1 MLALVRH
8 RVGWVVVLALLALGG
23 TACQSA
29 APTINTPVPLLSPTP
44 TAAAPVPTATA
55 APPVRLTLNCRCV
68 RDGANHNLVQW
79 LENDVAPAFEAD
91 MEALGR
97 PVTLQVVP
105 FDGTDEEHKSFLQ
118 EQLSAGTGAD
128 LIFLDGFWIPE
139 LVAADLLD
147 PLENVAG
154 PSMAEWEGWDHI
166 SPGLRGLLSYRGQLY
181 GIALGT
187 DTRAIFYRTDLFEQ
201 AGITLPWQPR
211 SWEEVL
217 ETARILKATLPEVAP
232 LQVNAGTAMGEATT
246 MQGYLMLLLGA
257 GSHLYDFEQQ
267 KWIVRSSA
275 MLNTL
280 KFYESVYQTEGL
292 GSLAF
297 QMEPDGRERSFEAF
311 RDGEVAMLIESD
323 YLWRSVLAPGS
334 FAELPNRDG
343 VVGWAKMPAIEPGAG
358 YNEQDFVTIS
368 GGGGV
373 SINPHTEHPVESW
386 ELLQFMFSQRMLL
399 AFQEIEPRLRVRND
413 VPVVGDE
420 VMTEMSQTLL
430 PLTTVRPTLPEYP
443 RVSAQVQL
451 MTERVVSGQMSPE
464 AAMEA
469 YALSV
474 KAIVGPENTRSL
486 P

>member
-1 MLALVRH
+1 MLSLMRR
-8 RVGWVVVLALLALGG
+8 RVGWWVVLTVLALGVG
-23 TACQSA
+23 SCQSGGPA
-29 APTINTPVPLLSPTP
+29 VNTPVPLLSPTS
-44 TAAAPVPTATA
+44 APVVEPPTLTP
-55 APPVRLTLNCRCV
+55 APPVTLTLNCRCI
-68 RDGANHNLVQW
+68 RDGVNHNMVQW
-79 LENDVAPAFEAD
+79 LEDDVAPAFEAE
-91 MEALGR
+91 MAAMGR
-97 PVTLQVVP
+97 TVSMVVIP
-105 FDGTDEEHKSFLQ
+105 FEGTDEEHKEFLR
-118 EQLSAGTGAD
+118 EQLSKGSGAD

-139 LVAADLLD
+139 LVAADLLE
-147 PLENVAG
+147 PLETVAG
-154 PSMAEWEGWDHI
+154 PSMTEWEGWEHI
-166 SPGLRGLLSYRGQLY
+166 SPGLRGLLSYRGDLY

-201 AGITLPWQPR
+201 AGLTVPWQPR

-217 ETARILKATLPEVAP
+217 ETARTLKTTLPDVTP
-232 LQVNAGTAMGEATT
+232 LQINAGTTMGEATT

-257 GSHLYDFEQQ
+257 GSHVYDFEQQ

-280 KFYESVYQTEGL
+280 KLYETLYQTEGL
-292 GSLAF
+292 GNLAF
-297 QMEPDGRERSFEAF
+297 QIEPEGRNASFEGF
-311 RDGEVAMLIESD
+311 RDGQVAMLIESD

-334 FAELPNRDG
+334 FAELETRDE
-343 VVGWAKMPAIEPGAG
+343 VVSWTKMPAIEPGVG
-358 YNEQDFVTIS
+358 YNDQDFVTIS

-373 SINPHTEHPVESW
+373 SINPHTTHPAESW
-386 ELLQFMFSQRMLL
+386 ELMQFMFSQRMLL

-413 VPVVGDE
+413 VPVVGDP

-443 RVSAQVQL
+443 RVSAQIQL
-451 MTERVVSGQMSPE
+451 MTERVVTGQMSPE

-469 YALSV
+469 YALAV